1 MLELQIAKNYYW
13 TSNFEEL
20 PAFQPIV
27 HLGQKKVTTV
37 WITFVQKYLTL
48 FWGFEFQTVVIWTVA
63 AFIALIRLQLFVI
76 NQRIQTVVIKIPTAE
91 NIFGKFWTVANF
103 YQYISSS
110 CPYPKILPSFL
121 VVLQITL
128 SLKKFATK
136 MNDWWIEMFIDGFND
151 NSFFE
156 TFISKHCLV
165 NFFYQLSF
173 LFVLQ

>member
-1 MLELQIAKNYYW
+1 VRTQVHHCKLQRCLNKQNVCQLTELQCSNCDCSKKLANSKFSNSLMLELQIAKSYYW

-91 NIFGKFWTVANF
+91 NIFGKLWTVANF
-103 YQYISSS
+103 YQYNSTS
-110 CPYPKILPSFL
+110 CPCP
-121 VVLQITL
+121 
-128 SLKKFATK
+128 
-136 MNDWWIEMFIDGFND
+136 
-151 NSFFE
+151 
-156 TFISKHCLV
+156 
-165 NFFYQLSF
+165 
-173 LFVLQ
+173 